1 LQRMV
6 ETRATKRAK
15 ELLERDSKHCHPVLV
30 VEKPIL
36 LEEWSFKHTYSR
48 RGSFGHLEVK

>member
-1 LQRMV
+1 MV

-30 VEKPIL
+30 VEKSIL

-48 RGSFGHLEVK
+48 WGSFGHLEVK